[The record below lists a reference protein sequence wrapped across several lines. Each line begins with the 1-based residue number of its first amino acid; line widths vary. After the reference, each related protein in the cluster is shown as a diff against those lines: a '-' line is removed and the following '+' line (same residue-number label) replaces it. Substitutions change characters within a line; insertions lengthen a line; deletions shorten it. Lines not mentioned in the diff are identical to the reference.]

1 MAVPI
6 RITTEVLWVIELLIW
21 ESVSYVAL
29 VLIQYNFNEDEY
41 TVYVTHAITYSVML
55 PLTAGSMA
63 AFHSL
68 LIFFSWVIMVKL

>member
-1 MAVPI
+1 MV
-6 RITTEVLWVIELLIW
+6 
-21 ESVSYVAL
+21 L

-63 AFHSL
+63 AFDSL
-68 LIFFSWVIMVKL
+68 LIFFS